1 MSLANGSNVRRF
13 DGGFDKETV
22 IIDSSAMLF
31 LFRIHE
37 VMVGMSPSVP
47 LQDVLLIR
55 KMEFSM
61 HATKNSVTSPSSPC
75 LFETVLV
82 FDMENSISPTSY

>member
-47 LQDVLLIR
+47 LQD
-55 KMEFSM
+55 FS
-61 HATKNSVTSPSSPC
+61 
-75 LFETVLV
+75 
-82 FDMENSISPTSY
+82 